1 MTSHGL
7 LVSLRPISG
16 FKSVYTASS
25 ISLYAFNLTT
35 RIVSVVFGRSMP
47 IVLLQTKECCAWQI
61 IICSFVTEKTGYK
74 YWTKS
79 LIKTPRKH
87 QVGRMC
93 SLPALASLVQLAT
106 NLLSVLKSNI
116 SACLKHHCVVI
127 YSPNRCFMKTILR
140 YLVIKRVLEGT
151 VFFELVKHFQQPP

>member
-1 MTSHGL
+1 MWFIGVEVEQETSAPPPKKNPG
-7 LVSLRPISG
+7 SAPERPTSG
-16 FKSVYTASS
+16 FKSVYIASS
-25 ISLYAFNLTT
+25 ILLYAFNLTA
-35 RIVSVVFGRSMP
+35 RIVSVVFRRSMP

-93 SLPALASLVQLAT
+93 SLPELASLVQLAT

-116 SACLKHHCVVI
+116 
-127 YSPNRCFMKTILR
+127 YR
-140 YLVIKRVLEGT
+140 RVL
-151 VFFELVKHFQQPP
+151 

>member
-1 MTSHGL
+1 MY
-7 LVSLRPISG
+7 I
-16 FKSVYTASS
+16 ASS
-25 ISLYAFNLTT
+25 ILLYAFNLTA
-35 RIVSVVFGRSMP
+35 RIVSVVFRRSMP

-79 LIKTPRKH
+79 LTKTPRKH

-93 SLPALASLVQLAT
+93 SGLPALASLVQLAT

-116 SACLKHHCVVI
+116 A
-127 YSPNRCFMKTILR
+127 T
-140 YLVIKRVLEGT
+140 VL
-151 VFFELVKHFQQPP
+151 